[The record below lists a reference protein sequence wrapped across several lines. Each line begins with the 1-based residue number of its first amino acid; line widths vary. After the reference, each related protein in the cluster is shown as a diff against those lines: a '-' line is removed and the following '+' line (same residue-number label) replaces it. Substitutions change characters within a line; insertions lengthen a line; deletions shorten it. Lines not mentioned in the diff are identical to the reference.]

1 MKREVRNILGWLGIE
16 EGRSTLVDAERH
28 IEETCKTV
36 AALADAVRAFI
47 SGDLTAKTIAIEKVK
62 EQERA
67 ADKVRTAMV
76 DRLTEGLLLPPD
88 REDLMRFAHA
98 LDKIADST
106 NKAARILGLIESP
119 LPENV
124 LKNMAIGTDQI
135 VRAVA
140 QLKEAIHAMTHN
152 EVRTALQHCNE
163 VERLEHDADDQK
175 RILLD
180 AILHA
185 KLDPP
190 TLLLSYNL
198 AEALE
203 AITDKIDTVADMVRL
218 ICVKSE

>member
-16 EGRSTLVDAERH
+16 EGRSTLVDAEKH

-36 AALADAVRAFI
+36 GALAEAIRAFVA
-47 SGDLTAKTIAIEKVK
+47 GDLTGRTIAIEKVK
-62 EQERA
+62 EYERA
-67 ADKVRTAMV
+67 ADKLRATMV
-76 DRLTEGLLLPPD
+76 DKLSEGLLLPPD

-98 LDKIADST
+98 LDKISDST
-106 NKAARILGLIESP
+106 NKAARILGLIEGP

-124 LKNMAIGTDQI
+124 LKNLTIGCEQI

-140 QLKEAIHAMTHN
+140 ELKEAIRAMTRN
-152 EVRTALQHCNE
+152 DIKAALRHCDE

-175 RILLD
+175 RLVLD

-185 KLDPP
+185 RLDPP

-218 ICVKSE
+218 ISVKSN